1 LTAIDIHRF
10 LHFYGYEG
18 IVAATP
24 GFVERR
30 ANLTLFRSAALTECR
45 NRRTI
50 GRVFAQRFAVTALSH
65 RQSEILNIARA
76 FGRVMVDDLA
86 KRFEVSA
93 QTIRKDL
100 NDLCDQRSLTR
111 IHGGAIIASG
121 VENLAYEARRFVAAE
136 EKKAIGAAAAAL
148 IPNGCSL
155 FINIGTTTE
164 EVASALTSHEDLL
177 VITNNLNVAMLLY
190 RHPRIEVIV
199 AGGAVRRADGAVI
212 GSTAISQIGQFKV
225 DYAIIGASAIDEEG
239 ALLDFDY
246 REVQASQAIIA
257 NARSVMLVADSTK
270 FRRSA
275 PVRIAHISQIQTFVT
290 DVALP
295 ASLANICHS
304 RGIEVI
310 EAMPGS
316 SADIDEP
323 VVEQAST
330 VTRLR

>member
-1 LTAIDIHRF
+1 VTGLT
-10 LHFYGYEG
+10 
-18 IVAATP
+18 
-24 GFVERR
+24 
-30 ANLTLFRSAALTECR
+30 
-45 NRRTI
+45 
-50 GRVFAQRFAVTALSH
+50 H

-76 FGRVMVDDLA
+76 FGRVMVEDLA
-86 KRFEVSA
+86 RRFEVSA

-100 NDLCDQRSLTR
+100 NDLCDHRSLTR

-164 EVASALTSHEDLL
+164 EVASALTSHEDLQ
-177 VITNNLNVAMLLY
+177 
-190 RHPRIEVIV
+190 VIV

-212 GSTAISQIGQFKV
+212 GSTAISLIGQFKV

-246 REVQASQAIIA
+246 REVQAAQAIIA

-270 FRRSA
+270 LRRSA

-290 DVALP
+290 DAALP
-295 ASLANICHS
+295 AGLANICHS

-310 EAMPGS
+310 EAMPKPS
-316 SADIDEP
+316 TDIDEP
-323 VVEQAST
+323 GVEPPST